1 MAWENVAHMI
11 EKDYGGAGLFTTTNT
26 EVNMDAKTLSE
37 VLNKHKKWINNEDGG
52 ERAYLRGA
60 YLRGAYLRGAYLR
73 GADLS
78 EADLSEAV
86 LSGADLS
93 GAYLRGAYLR
103 GADLSEADLSGADL
117 SGADLSGAYLRGADL
132 RGADLS
138 GADLSGAD
146 LRGADLSGAY
156 LSGAD
161 LRGADLSGAYLRGET
176 KGIKEETLKRF
187 FPIACPEYGEF
198 VGWKKSF
205 EGLIV
210 KLKITENAKRSS
222 AFGRKCRCSEA
233 VVLAIENVDGT
244 PSDKTE
250 VFSQYDRQFVYRV
263 GKTVSVS
270 DFDDDR
276 KNECSPGIHFFITRQ
291 EAVDY

>member
-1 MAWENVAHMI
+1 MI

-52 ERAYLRGA
+52 ERA
-60 YLRGAYLRGAYLR
+60 
-73 GADLS
+73 
-78 EADLSEAV
+78 
-86 LSGADLS
+86 
-93 GAYLRGAYLR
+93 
-103 GADLSEADLSGADL
+103 
-117 SGADLSGAYLRGADL
+117 DL
-132 RGADLS
+132 R
-138 GADLSGAD
+138 
-146 LRGADLSGAY
+146 GAY

-161 LRGADLSGAYLRGET
+161 LRGADLSGAYLRGADLSGADLSGADLRGAYLSGADLRGAYLRGADLRGADLRGADLSGAYLSRET